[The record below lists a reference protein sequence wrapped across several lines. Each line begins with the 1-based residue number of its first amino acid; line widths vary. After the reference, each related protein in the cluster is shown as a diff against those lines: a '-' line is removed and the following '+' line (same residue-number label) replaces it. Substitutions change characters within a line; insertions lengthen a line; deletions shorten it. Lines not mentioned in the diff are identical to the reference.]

1 MSNSGTSSV
10 AQRPGPGSPPSIP
23 VSAVSWP
30 IFGTIPQAIRRQT
43 GVRLWALNR
52 SCSLFA
58 PKSAFFPTKRATLL
72 LSGPPRR
79 SQRRQ
84 MSKITVGSLRIL
96 LKMVFSCSESGEAR
110 GQSPTRPR
118 TSILSFSRSEDPGE
132 ASMADREHPKLCA
145 IRTTPCFSLLEQ
157 CSSMALPTSSANA
170 AGV

>member
-1 MSNSGTSSV
+1 MSSSGTSSV
-10 AQRPGPGSPPSIP
+10 AQRPGPGSPAFIP
-23 VSAVSWP
+23 IVAVSWP
-30 IFGTIPQAIRRQT
+30 SFGTIPQAIRRQT

-58 PKSAFFPTKRATLL
+58 PESAFFPTNRATLL

-84 MSKITVGSLRIL
+84 RSKNTVGSLKIL

-118 TSILSFSRSEDPGE
+118 TSILSLSRSEDLGE
-132 ASMADREHPKLCA
+132 ASMAAKEHPILCA
-145 IRTTPCFSLLEQ
+145 IRTTPCFSPLKQ
-157 CSSMALPTSSANA
+157 CSSMALSTSSASA